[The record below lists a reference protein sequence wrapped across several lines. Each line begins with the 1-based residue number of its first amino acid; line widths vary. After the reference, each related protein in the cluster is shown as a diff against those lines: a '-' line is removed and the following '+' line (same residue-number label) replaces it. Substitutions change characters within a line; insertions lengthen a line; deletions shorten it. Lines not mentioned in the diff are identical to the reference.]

1 MTLCNMAIEA
11 GARSGMVA
19 VDDTTI
25 QYLQQRPMAP
35 KAEDWDR
42 AVSHWRSLKSD
53 DAAHFDHVV
62 RLDAAHIAPQVTWG
76 TSPEMVVAVDGRVP
90 DPDKEKDAVR
100 REGAAATQQLE
111 SLGLVVQIG
120 DPAFSEVVAEGQVVS
135 WTVPASPTLVAG
147 DTVLKGT
154 TVVLTISGGKAPR
167 KVPDLTGLSLA
178 AATARLDALG
188 LVIAQG
194 EDVFSTDIPVGS
206 VVVQDVAAD
215 SELAVGATVT
225 VQLSKGP
232 DLVAFPD
239 LTDLDGETILK
250 VLVQA
255 GFKVGKVTGN
265 GLLPLSYASIDGTLV
280 NAGDQVP
287 RGSTVDLFFETD

>member
-1 MTLCNMAIEA
+1 MC
-11 GARSGMVA
+11 S
-19 VDDTTI
+19 
-25 QYLQQRPMAP
+25 
-35 KAEDWDR
+35 
-42 AVSHWRSLKSD
+42 SD
-53 DAAHFDHVV
+53 
-62 RLDAAHIAPQVTWG
+62 L
-76 TSPEMVVAVDGRVP
+76 
-90 DPDKEKDAVR
+90 
-100 REGAAATQQLE
+100 
-111 SLGLVVQIG
+111 
-120 DPAFSEVVAEGQVVS
+120 
-135 WTVPASPTLVAG
+135 
-147 DTVLKGT
+147 
-154 TVVLTISGGKAPR
+154 KAPR
-167 KVPDLTGLSLA
+167 KMPDLTGLSLA

-194 EDVFSTDIPVGS
+194 EDVFSTDIPAGS

-250 VLVQA
+250 VLLQA
-255 GFKVGKVTGN
+255 EFKIGKVTGN